1 MKYTGLYLFLIISI
15 LLFVYDYMGRAL
27 HETFYVEQEQCMD
40 ENNKVRALTKD
51 EKEDIKKK
59 KPKKEVKKDA
69 KKDDKKDAKK
79 DAKKEKDKKK
89 PDGGKKEVFLIYN
102 KFNYLEAKE
111 ICKLYDGRLATEQ
124 DLDDAFGHGANWC
137 TWGWLDGEMI
147 GYPVQQKFWST
158 IEKKHKGYCGPTA
171 GINKIKN
178 IDPLKQYG
186 ITCYGIKPPKSD
198 RDKELE
204 MVLDE
209 MTEENSLQSEIEKCK
224 QSKRDADKKKWIES
238 QQKNIRIVEFNQTQW
253 AEKKQ

>member
-15 LLFVYDYMGRAL
+15 LLLAYDHMGRTL
-27 HETFYVEQEQCMD
+27 QENFYAEQEQCLD
-40 ENNKVRALTKD
+40 ENNTVRALTKD
-51 EKEDIKKK
+51 EKKDIKEQKK
-59 KPKKEVKKDA
+59 AKTEKTAKKEVKKEVKKDA
-69 KKDDKKDAKK
+69 KKDG
-79 DAKKEKDKKK
+79 KKEVKN
-89 PDGGKKEVFLIYN
+89 GGKKEVFLIYN

-137 TWGWLDGEMI
+137 TWGWLEGEMI

-178 IDPLKQYG
+178 IDPLKQYSV
-186 ITCYGIKPPKSD
+186 TCYGVKPPKTD

-209 MTEENSLQSEIEKCK
+209 ISEENSLQSEIEKCK

-238 QQKNIRIVEFNQTQW
+238 QQKNIRIVEFNQAQW